1 MPPPLDRGYPPNT
14 LRHHGT
20 RPEWVH
26 SLSNTDQVR
35 RHSVKAKVI
44 EIRRGSG
51 IYVSAEDVERELQA
65 WLRDN
70 PNARIEHVTQTPMA
84 VNRGITSYLIV
95 TIFYRD

>member
-1 MPPPLDRGYPPNT
+1 
-14 LRHHGT
+14 
-20 RPEWVH
+20 
-26 SLSNTDQVR
+26 VR